1 MMMEYEYRV
10 VGINL
15 ESTPA
20 PAPDPAKASSQLN
33 VSREF
38 IEKEFAEHYQSNKQ
52 NNTPLQIQNLLNLY
66 GRRGWAH
73 YYEGKIGHQ
82 VLLYFRR
89 AKGESIAASDF
100 SPEEQAVIQKLAD
113 EQKP

>member
-1 MMMEYEYRV
+1 MEYEYRV
-10 VGINL
+10 VGINM
-15 ESTPA
+15 EPA
-20 PAPDPAKASSQLN
+20 PMPAPDPAKASSQLK

-38 IEKEFAEHYQSNKQ
+38 IEKEFADHYQSNKQ
-52 NNTPLQIQNLLNLY
+52 NNTPLQIQNLLNMY
-66 GRRGWAH
+66 GTRGWEH
-73 YYEGKIGHQ
+73 YCEGKIGNQ

-89 AKGESIAASDF
+89 CKGELLTASEF